1 MKVLMLHPE
10 DALPQSYPVRWDLV
24 IDIGRAPAGTYERW
38 SKQAGCSVISIYDYA
53 EETEDLY
60 RLRELLRLG
69 TGRVVDQW
77 GIDWWEVLS
86 LEIALDLQQLVLIH
100 RLSKELHPKCALYS
114 SRPQFLAT
122 AMQSV
127 LKARL
132 ITLETRIQS
141 VIHRSQ
147 HYQRMVS
154 NLDAIQLLDVLENKF
169 DGEHLIRRH
178 FTRRGHVSG
187 QPLILLPSAYINVS
201 RTALSY
207 AEMLPDHQFLLVHS
221 RNNAKLTSL
230 PKNVRSASLTPYFVC
245 SDKQET
251 ASLIELWNSLRK
263 ELTAREEFNTA
274 NAVGVL
280 GRVPA
285 LLRWGI
291 ALRDAW
297 TQIFESE
304 NVTACLSADD
314 SNPPSSI
321 PLIMAKK
328 RGLPAL
334 ACHHGALSYMMAI
347 KANYADFYLVKN
359 EMERD
364 YLKRICQVAPEKF
377 VVAAPVR
384 TKPSPL
390 QCAARRRAPWL
401 VFFTEPY
408 ASYGWR
414 GDEVYRDL
422 LPRLRSLAKACEMK
436 LVFKLHP
443 FETVKGCRKMLRRI
457 ISKHEREIEVL
468 AGETSDR
475 LWNNTRVALTVQ
487 SSVALECAAL
497 DIPVFLCAWLRDSY
511 SGYVSQYARFNVG
524 YVLTCPEQIA
534 EIPGLLASGNGATFK
549 QHAGSNEVAS
559 HELRQLFSGDYS
571 LPAVSN
577 A

>member
-1 MKVLMLHPE
+1 MKVLLLHPE
-10 DALPQSYPVRWDLV
+10 DAIPQSYPVQWDLV
-24 IDIGRAPAGTYERW
+24 VDTGRAPAGTYERW

-100 RLSKELHPKCALYS
+100 RLAKELQPNCELYS

-122 AMQSV
+122 ALQSV
-127 LKARL
+127 LKTRL
-132 ITLETRIQS
+132 VTLETRIQS
-141 VIHRSQ
+141 VIRRIT
-147 HYQRMVS
+147 HYQRVVS
-154 NLDAIQLLDVLENKF
+154 NLDAIQLLDVLEDKF
-169 DGEHLIRRH
+169 DGEHSIRRH

-221 RNNAKLTSL
+221 RKNAKLTAQ
-230 PKNVRSASLTPYFVC
+230 PKNVRSASLTPYFVP
-245 SDKQET
+245 SDKRET
-251 ASLIELWNSLRK
+251 ASLIELWNSLKK

-280 GRVPA
+280 GRIPA

-297 TQIFESE
+297 TQIFQSE

-321 PLIMAKK
+321 PLIMAKQ

-347 KANYADFYLVKN
+347 KANHADFYLVKN

-364 YLKRICQVAPEKF
+364 YLKVICQVASEKL
-377 VVAAPVR
+377 VVAAPAR
-384 TKPSPL
+384 TKPNPVRW
-390 QCAARRRAPWL
+390 ATRRRAPWL
-401 VFFTEPY
+401 VFFSEPY

-422 LPRLRSLAKACEMK
+422 LRRFRSLAQACEMK

-443 FETVKGCRKMLRRI
+443 FETVQGCRKMLRRI
-457 ISKHEREIEVL
+457 IPKHEREIEVL
-468 AGETSDR
+468 EGEASDG
-475 LWNNTRVALTVQ
+475 LWQNTRVALTVQ

-497 DIPVFLCAWLRDSY
+497 DIPVFLCAWLRDAY
-511 SGYVSQYARFNVG
+511 SGYVSQYARFKVG
-524 YVLTCPEQIA
+524 HVLTCPEQIA
-534 EIPGLLASGNGATFK
+534 EIPKLLENGNGATFK
-549 QHAGSNEVAS
+549 QQAVSSEAAS
-559 HELRQLFSGDYS
+559 HELRQLFSADYS

>member
-1 MKVLMLHPE
+1 MKVLLLDSE
-10 DALPQSYPVRWDLV
+10 DTLPQSYPVAWDLV
-24 IDIGRAPAGTYERW
+24 IDTGRAPAGTYERW

-69 TGRVVDQW
+69 SGRIVDQW
-77 GIDWWEVLS
+77 GIDWWEILS

-100 RLSKELHPKCALYS
+100 RLSKEMTPNCELYS
-114 SRPQFLAT
+114 SRPQLLAT
-122 AMQSV
+122 TLQR
-127 LKARL
+127 LLNARL
-132 ITLETRIQS
+132 IILETRIQS
-141 VIHRSQ
+141 VIQRVK
-147 HYQRMVS
+147 HYQRVIS
-154 NLDAIQLLDVLENKF
+154 NLDAVQLLDVLEDKF
-169 DGEHLIRRH
+169 DGEHSIRRH
-178 FTRRGHVSG
+178 FTRRGQVSG

-230 PKNVRSASLTPYFVC
+230 PKNVRSASLTPYFVP
-245 SDKQET
+245 SDKRET
-251 ASLIELWNSLRK
+251 ASLIELWNSLKK

-364 YLKRICQVAPEKF
+364 YLKRICQVAPEKL
-377 VVAAPVR
+377 VVAAPAR
-384 TKPSPL
+384 TKPNSL
-390 QCAARRRAPWL
+390 QWATRRRAPWL

-422 LPRLRSLAKACEMK
+422 LPRLHSLAQDCEMK

-468 AGETSDR
+468 AGEASDQ
-475 LWNNTRVALTVQ
+475 LWHNARVALTVQ
-487 SSVALECAAL
+487 SSVVLECTAL
-497 DIPVFLCAWLRDSY
+497 NIPVFLCAWLRDAY
-511 SGYVSQYARFNVG
+511 SGYVSQYARFDVG
-524 YVLTCPEQIA
+524 HVLMCPEQIA
-534 EIPGLLASGNGATFK
+534 EVPKLLENGNGATFK
-549 QHAGSNEVAS
+549 QQAVPSEAAS
-559 HELRQLFSGDYS
+559 HELRQLFSADYS
-571 LPAVSN
+571 LPAVST

>member
-1 MKVLMLHPE
+1 MKILLLHPE
-10 DALPQSYPVRWDLV
+10 DALPQQYPAPWDLV
-24 IDIGRAPAGTYERW
+24 VDTGRAPAGTYERW
-38 SKQAGCSVISIYDYA
+38 SKQAGCSIISIYDYA

-60 RLRELLRLG
+60 RLRDLLRLG
-69 TGRVVDQW
+69 MGRIVDQW
-77 GIDWWEVLS
+77 GIDWWDVLS
-86 LEIALDLQQLVLIH
+86 LEIAPHLLQLVLIH
-100 RLSKELHPKCALYS
+100 RLSKEMHPNCELYS

-127 LKARL
+127 LKARP
-132 ITLETRIQS
+132 IILETRIQS
-141 VIHRSQ
+141 VIQRLR
-147 HYQRMVS
+147 HYQGVVS
-154 NLDAIQLLDVLENKF
+154 KLGAIQLLDVLEDKF
-169 DGEHLIRRH
+169 DGEHSIRRH
-178 FTRRGHVSG
+178 FTRRGYVSG
-187 QPLILLPSAYINVS
+187 QSVILLPSAYINVS
-201 RTALSY
+201 RTALAY

-221 RNNAKLTSL
+221 RNNAKLTAL
-230 PKNVRSASLTPYFVC
+230 PKNVRSASLTPYFVP
-245 SDKQET
+245 SEKRET
-251 ASLIELWNSLRK
+251 ASLIELWNSLKK

-334 ACHHGALSYMMAI
+334 GCHHGALSYMMAI

-384 TKPSPL
+384 TKPSPS

-408 ASYGWR
+408 ATYGWR

-422 LPRLRSLAKACEMK
+422 LPRLRSLAQASEMK

-457 ISKHEREIEVL
+457 IPRHEREIEVL
-468 AGETSDR
+468 AGAVSNQ
-475 LWNNTRVALTVQ
+475 LWHNTRVALTVQ
-487 SSVALECAAL
+487 SSIALECNAW
-497 DIPVFLCAWLRDSY
+497 DIPVFLCAWLRDAY
-511 SGYVSQYARFNVG
+511 SGYVSQYARFGVG

-534 EIPGLLASGNGATFK
+534 EIPGLLASGKGAPFK
-549 QHAGSNEVAS
+549 QRAGSSEVAS
-559 HELRQLFSGDYS
+559 HELRKLFSGDYS